1 MSNLAENLK
10 KIDSIISFHAETGT
24 SMDYD
29 RWPWNFLNSIRAQC
43 TVGGKDLSARQ
54 VEVLDDINSKWG
66 REESMKK
73 NALEAAWQA
82 KFEADPKMRQHVQ
95 WVMDSINAK
104 SVAVHWNR
112 EHVPR
117 KNALQHGYWSSART
131 LWDSTGRISETDYNR
146 IIKDNPYSQ
155 RLIQAME
162 STPKFDIGQLV
173 CLRAGVF
180 GRMSNWLNAEFQYQV
195 LAERWDSFTE
205 GQDEFKGTETSR
217 PAGFESPRVP
227 MPGMIID
234 LDPVPSIT
242 NARGCRTYK
251 IMTAGK
257 LAEVAPFL
265 VLEERWLKKA
275 PKKM

>member
-1 MSNLAENLK
+1 MSNLAENVK

-24 SMDYD
+24 TMNYD
-29 RWPWNFLNSIRAQC
+29 RWPWNFLNSIRTQC
-43 TVGGKDLSARQ
+43 AAGGKDLSRRQ

-66 REESMKK
+66 REETLKK
-73 NALEAAWQA
+73 NAIEAAWQA
-82 KFEADPKMRQHVQ
+82 KFEADPKMRQRVQ
-95 WVMDSINAK
+95 WVMDSLNATA
-104 SVAVHWNR
+104 VAACWNR

-117 KNALQHGYWSSART
+117 SQVLQHGYWSSTRT
-131 LWDSTGRISETDYNR
+131 LWDSTGRISETNYKRVVEGNH
-146 IIKDNPYSQ
+146 YSQ

-173 CLRAGVF
+173 CLRAGVID
-180 GRMSNWLNAEFQYQV
+180 RMWNKMTAEYQYQI
-195 LAERWDSFTE
+195 LGARWDGFAE
-205 GQDEFKGTETSR
+205 GQDEFRGTNPSISMSR
-217 PAGFESPRVP
+217 MARRDP
-227 MPGMIID
+227 MPGMILD

-242 NARGCRTYK
+242 NAMGCRTYK

-275 PKKM
+275 PKNM